1 MVGDNDI
8 AVLHFKTNSKQNRRK
23 DRTMKNKIKELER
36 KLYDIL
42 DDLNDFGVIY
52 DDDLYGKAYEAYDN
66 ILCCADDVICYLNL
80 MRYELEKEGV
90 IEE

>member
-1 MVGDNDI
+1 
-8 AVLHFKTNSKQNRRK
+8 
-23 DRTMKNKIKELER
+23 MKNKIIELEH

-42 DDLNDFGVIY
+42 DDLNDFGIIHN
-52 DDDLYGKAYEAYDN
+52 DNLNGKAYEMY
-66 ILCCADDVICYLNL
+66 CHTFCGVDDAIDYLNK